1 MIINHLVSTGNAEKF
16 SPGKTTRP
24 FPLVFEVDQ
33 QQSTKSVSQIFDKW
47 KKFEICLFKAVE
59 QGSRTYSISLPNRD
73 VHNTKCSLLCSIVTL
88 VASIAISRQT
98 IQKYLTNK
106 KLSPAEL
113 EYLKM
118 LSIHLSHLE
127 GASLFYRPNFTPLTS
142 LEVDKNLPFEQLAG
156 FR

>member
-1 MIINHLVSTGNAEKF
+1 MPKNFHLERLLDRFRWFLRLTKKCISNLWQMEKVWN
-16 SPGKTTRP
+16 
-24 FPLVFEVDQ
+24 LLI
-33 QQSTKSVSQIFDKW
+33 QSSW
-47 KKFEICLFKAVE
+47 VE
-59 QGSRTYSISLPNRD
+59 GSRTYSISLPNRD

-156 FR
+156 FRWGQLEEQTL